1 MFRKTILASIAIHIK
16 EAIRMPRNKM
26 ALLGLMVICMTILC
40 FTWMARGSLCELH
53 FKDGYSVISA
63 TFAYE
68 SR

>member
-1 MFRKTILASIAIHIK
+1 
-16 EAIRMPRNKM
+16 MPRNKM